1 MNQHDQ
7 IRDLLALAAAQV
19 LDGAEQARVEAH
31 VRECAECAAELAS
44 MRGIAGALGNLPAP
58 QPSLGLAART
68 RLRVASEMAARAERR
83 RHHLVT
89 TLLSCFGWA
98 VMLLTLLAGR
108 YFADDLSRLFH
119 LSYAQFAI
127 GFIGYTL
134 LASLASAAF
143 AGLIAPHV
151 QAARRLS

>member
-1 MNQHDQ
+1 MQ
-7 IRDLLALAAAQV
+7 
-19 LDGAEQARVEAH
+19 
-31 VRECAECAAELAS
+31 
-44 MRGIAGALGNLPAP
+44 GIAGALGNLPAP

-68 RLRVASEMAARAERR
+68 RLRVASEVAARAERR

-89 TLLSCFGWA
+89 TLLSCFGWT
-98 VMLLTLLAGR
+98 VMLFTLLAGR